1 MNTEYTAIVKQS
13 GDWWIGWIKEIPGV
27 NCQERTHEKLIE
39 SLKITL
45 KEALERIDYKKEL
58 KHLLMR
64 SLVKSHTTSLYVMPE
79 VLNRASSVFLDSP
92 EN

>member
-45 KEALERIDYKKEL
+45 KEAIE
-58 KHLLMR
+58 
-64 SLVKSHTTSLYVMPE
+64 
-79 VLNRASSVFLDSP
+79 NRL
-92 EN
+92 